1 MKINPRYYPA
11 IIIAAYVIFLLL
23 GILLGF
29 GPERGGEVHEN
40 SMLFQLALATL
51 DEAKEKYAQENSGG
65 EWGTW

>member
-29 GPERGGEVHEN
+29 GPERGGEGRGN
-40 SMLFQLALATL
+40 SMLFQLAFIILETLA
-51 DEAKEKYAQENSGG
+51 
-65 EWGTW
+65 

>member
-29 GPERGGEVHEN
+29 GPERGGEGRGN
-40 SMLFQLALATL
+40 STLMQLAFITLETLA
-51 DEAKEKYAQENSGG
+51 
-65 EWGTW
+65 

>member
-29 GPERGGEVHEN
+29 DQNAAAKAMETACCFN
-40 SMLFQLALATL
+40 SPSQP
-51 DEAKEKYAQENSGG
+51 
-65 EWGTW
+65 